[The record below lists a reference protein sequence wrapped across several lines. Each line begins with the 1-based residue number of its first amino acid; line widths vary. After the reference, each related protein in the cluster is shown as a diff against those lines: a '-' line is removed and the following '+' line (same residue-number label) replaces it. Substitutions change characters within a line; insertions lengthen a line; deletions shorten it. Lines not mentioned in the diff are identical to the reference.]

1 MSSHGPPNP
10 PDRGSDVATRAGYE
24 VKAAALRGYI
34 VEIERLGVLAAVI
47 DKVGADTRRAIESPP
62 LPSAWIDA
70 ILVED
75 MIGAL
80 ESIAGTKAVRTV
92 TSAGQRAGA
101 ARFLLPVAGALLR
114 LFGTK
119 PDTLLARFSEVTK
132 TAIRGVDFKWTSES
146 PTQGYLTVLFRR
158 RHVPRHVFIGME
170 SGCWL
175 VLDLCKLNG
184 KVAETEI
191 VNDGTTGVI
200 RVSW

>member
-1 MSSHGPPNP
+1 MSSAGSPTPPGHGR
-10 PDRGSDVATRAGYE
+10 DSIRSAGYE

-34 VEIERLGVLAAVI
+34 VEIERLGVLADVM
-47 DKVGADTRRAIESPP
+47 DKVAADTRSAMVSPP

-80 ESIAGTKAVRTV
+80 ESLLGSEAVRTV
-92 TSAGQRAGA
+92 TTAGQRLGA

-119 PDTLLARFSEVTK
+119 PDTLLGRFSELTK
-132 TAIRGVDFKWTSES
+132 TAIRGVDFKWTSETA
-146 PTQGYLTVLFRR
+146 TQGYLTVIFRR

-175 VLDLCKLNG
+175 VLELCKLNG
-184 KVAETEI
+184 KVAATEI
-191 VNDGTTGVI
+191 VNDGTTGI
-200 RVSW
+200 IHVSW

>member
-1 MSSHGPPNP
+1 MSSAGPPNAP
-10 PDRGSDVATRAGYE
+10 ESGPAATRAGYE

-34 VEIERLGVLAAVI
+34 GEIEKLGVLPAVLE
-47 DKVGADTRRAIESPP
+47 KVEPETRRAIESPP

-80 ESIAGTKAVRTV
+80 ESILGPKAVRTV
-92 TSAGQRAGA
+92 TSAGQRTGA
-101 ARFLLPVAGALLR
+101 ARFLIPVAAALFR
-114 LFGTK
+114 LFGAK
-119 PDTLLARFSEVTK
+119 PDTLLGRFSEVTK
-132 TAIRGVDFKWTSES
+132 TAIRGVQFKWTSES
-146 PTQGYLTVLFRR
+146 PTSGCLSVTFPRK
-158 RHVPRHVFIGME
+158 HVPRHVFIGME

-175 VLDLCKLNG
+175 TIELCKLNG

-191 VNDGTTGVI
+191 VKDGTTGLI